1 MNLIIDQELDLDL
14 SDFCDFIIKYIQE
27 NLPRNLDERKLLR
40 YDDYINNNIKI
51 DFAYNER
58 RILSSK
64 ELIISST
71 YNLIKR
77 KFSKYYMIEID
88 PNIYIK
94 DTNIKLVDIIKL
106 INYGSLT
113 LQPYPIYSNIM
124 EEIAEDLDTLYEQFL
139 IEGK

>member
-14 SDFCDFIIKYIQE
+14 SEFCDFVIKYIQE
-27 NLPRNLDERKLLR
+27 NLPKSLDERKLLR

-51 DFAYNER
+51 DFAYDKK

-64 ELIISST
+64 ELLISST

>member
-27 NLPRNLDERKLLR
+27 NLSRSLDERKLLR

-51 DFAYNER
+51 DFAYNKR

-124 EEIAEDLDTLYEQFL
+124 EEIAGDLDTLYEQFL